1 MVFERVKMSTSTTT
15 GTIPLRQLLI
25 CGSIIVTLSMGI
37 RHGFGLWQLPIIT
50 ENGWGRETFSFAI
63 ALQNLSW
70 GFFGIFLGM
79 VADKLG
85 AYRVLMIGSLAYA
98 LGLLGMAY
106 SSTPLTFFLTTGCL
120 IGFAQSGTTYAV
132 VYGVLGRNIS
142 AHKRSWAMGIIAAAG
157 SFGQFFMVP
166 VENVLI
172 DWLNWQNALIVCALL
187 SLIIMILARGLREPA
202 LDNGHHA
209 GQQSIK
215 EALIEAFSYPS
226 FLLLLVGYFT
236 CGFQVVFIGVHLPS
250 YIKDFGLAPDVGSI
264 ALALIGLFN
273 IVGTYCVGLLG
284 QKYQKRFLLLGIYAL
299 RAVAIIIF
307 ISTPLSAMSVY
318 VFAAVMGLLW
328 LSTVPPTNAIV
339 AQIFGLR
346 HFSMLSG
353 CVFFSH
359 QLGAFFG
366 VWLGGFLYDA
376 YGNYDLVWYIAIGLS
391 VLSAVVHI
399 PMSEEP
405 HRRLS
410 QA

>member
-1 MVFERVKMSTSTTT
+1 MNTTNT

-37 RHGFGLWQLPIIT
+37 RHGFGLWQLPIIAT
-50 ENGWGRETFSFAI
+50 NGWDRSTFSFAI

-79 VADKLG
+79 LADRLG
-85 AYRVLMIGSLAYA
+85 AYRVLMLGSLTYA

-106 SSTPLTFFLTTGCL
+106 STTPLGFFLSAGCL

-142 AHKRSWAMGIIAAAG
+142 PDKRSWAMGLIAAAG

-172 DWLNWQNALIVCALL
+172 DWLDWQNALVFCAIL
-187 SLIIMILARGLREPA
+187 SLSIMILARGLRESA
-202 LDNGHHA
+202 IGGGHHA

-215 EALIEAFSYPS
+215 EAIVEAFSYRS
-226 FLLLLVGYFT
+226 FLLLIVGYFT

-250 YIKDFGLAPDVGSI
+250 YIKDFGMQPHVGSI

-273 IVGTYCVGLLG
+273 IFGTYGIGLLG
-284 QKYQKRFLLLGIYAL
+284 QKYPKRFLLLGIYML
-299 RAVAIIIF
+299 RAIVIIIF
-307 ISTPLSAMSVY
+307 ISTPLSPMSVY
-318 VFAAVMGLLW
+318 VFAATMGLLW

-339 AQIFGLR
+339 AQVFGLR

-359 QLGAFFG
+359 QIGSFLG
-366 VWLGGFLYDA
+366 VWLGGVLYDT
-376 YGNYDLVWYIAIGLS
+376 YGSYDLVWYISIGLS
-391 VLSAVVHI
+391 VLAALVHI
-399 PMSEEP
+399 WVNEGP
-405 HRRLS
+405 HRRLAQS
-410 QA
+410 IA

>member
-1 MVFERVKMSTSTTT
+1 MNTSTT

-25 CGSIIVTLSMGI
+25 CGSIIVTLAMGI
-37 RHGFGLWQLPIIT
+37 RHGFGLWQLPIIS

-79 VADKLG
+79 VADRLG
-85 AYRVLMIGSLAYA
+85 AYRVLMIGAIAYA
-98 LGLLGMAY
+98 LGLLGMSYA
-106 SSTPLTFFLTTGCL
+106 STPLGFFLTAGCL
-120 IGFAQSGTTYAV
+120 IGFALSGTTYAI
-132 VYGVLGRNIS
+132 VYGVLGRNI
-142 AHKRSWAMGIIAAAG
+142 AADKRSWAMGIIAAAG

-166 VENVLI
+166 VENALI
-172 DWLNWQNALIVCALL
+172 DWLNWQNALVVCALL
-187 SLIIMILARGLREPA
+187 SVSITVLARGLREPSVGG
-202 LDNGHHA
+202 GHHA

-215 EALIEAFSYPS
+215 DAIVEAFTYPS
-226 FLLLLVGYFT
+226 FLLLMVGYFT

-250 YIKDFGLAPDVGSI
+250 YIKDFGLQPHVGSI

-273 IVGTYCVGLLG
+273 IFGTYAVGVLG
-284 QKYQKRFLLLGIYAL
+284 QKYPKRFLLLGIYAI
-299 RAVAIIIF
+299 RAVVIIVF
-307 ISTPLSAMSVY
+307 ISVPLSAMSVY
-318 VFAAVMGLLW
+318 LFAAFMGLLW

-359 QLGAFFG
+359 QVGAFFG
-366 VWLGGFLYDA
+366 VWLGGVLYDT
-376 YGNYDLVWYIAIGLS
+376 YGNYDLVWYVAIALS
-391 VLSAVVHI
+391 VVSALVHL
-399 PMSEEP
+399 PMSEAP

-410 QA
+410 QAGI